1 MIFFKIVF
9 AMSWYTFK
17 GDIVSTV
24 PTAEVRSS
32 WAWYDTF
39 SKLFFRPHEGFCNMQ
54 YVICMV
60 WLIFVCKKY
69 AVFACCYCDEIIK
82 SRAPR
87 YEEMLPIYSGK
98 CILRQNESI

>member
-1 MIFFKIVF
+1 MCEHIHLRKDLQFLQK
-9 AMSWYTFK
+9 
-17 GDIVSTV
+17 
-24 PTAEVRSS
+24 
-32 WAWYDTF
+32 
-39 SKLFFRPHEGFCNMQ
+39 
-54 YVICMV
+54 YV
-60 WLIFVCKKY
+60 FVCKKY